1 MSSLLGSSSA
11 ATSLPWIPIRR
22 PSFLTSTTT
31 TPPPSKF
38 FKFHSFSPS
47 PSPSPSSS
55 SCFRVVCSSGGTEG
69 SSRSSS
75 DAAAREFKFVLH
87 DALESSGIHTSHA
100 RVKNFPKPFF
110 SKIRILFLWPQNF
123 CSIYRFLTLFLVF
136 ISIREIFIYLF

>member
-11 ATSLPWIPIRR
+11 ATSSPWIPIRR

-38 FKFHSFSPS
+38 FKFHSFSS
-47 PSPSPSSS
+47 SPSSS

-110 SKIRILFLWPQNF
+110 SKF
-123 CSIYRFLTLFLVF
+123 
-136 ISIREIFIYLF
+136 EIFFICGLRIFVLSIAFSLCF

>member
-11 ATSLPWIPIRR
+11 ATSSPWIPIRR

-38 FKFHSFSPS
+38 FKFHSF
-47 PSPSPSSS
+47 SPSSS

-110 SKIRILFLWPQNF
+110 SKF
-123 CSIYRFLTLFLVF
+123 
-136 ISIREIFIYLF
+136 EIFFICGLRIFVLSIAFLLCL